1 MRISDWS
8 SDVCSSDLRGV
19 ERRQTAVAPG
29 RPAGDEDD
37 AVRIGDDDVVL
48 LARCPAAHDLVEAHL
63 HHHGAEDPF
72 AIRYLRGE
80 VVAALAGGGA
90 EREVA
95 AEAAL
100 HGVLEV
106 GPVAEVLTDE
116 GGVHVPI
123 AGGEGDRKSGGWG
136 KRVCVW

>member
-1 MRISDWS
+1 M
-8 SDVCSSDLRGV
+8 
-19 ERRQTAVAPG
+19 
-29 RPAGDEDD
+29 
-37 AVRIGDDDVVL
+37 
-48 LARCPAAHDLVEAHL
+48 
-63 HHHGAEDPF
+63 
-72 AIRYLRGE
+72 RYLRGE

-116 GGVHVPI
+116 GEVACPVAGGAGRALGVHEI
-123 AGGEGDRKSGGWG
+123 GILGAGQDVHRLGQPRSEEHPSELQSLMRLSSTVFCLTKNNTNLI
-136 KRVCVW
+136 

>member
-1 MRISDWS
+1 MRTSHALLELTVPPHAS
-8 SDVCSSDLRGV
+8 PTPSAADLA
-19 ERRQTAVAPG
+19 RRFG
-29 RPAGDEDD
+29 CD
-37 AVRIGDDDVVL
+37 AVRL
-48 LARCPAAHDLVEAHL
+48 LARCPAALGLVEAHL
-63 HHHGAEDPF
+63 HHRVAEDPF

-106 GPVAEVLTDE
+106 GPVAEVLTGE
-116 GGVHVPI
+116 GEVACPV
-123 AGGEGDRKSGGWG
+123 AGGEGRALGVQDRKS
-136 KRVCVW
+136 VV

>member
-8 SDVCSSDLRGV
+8 SDVCSSDL
-19 ERRQTAVAPG
+19 
-29 RPAGDEDD
+29 
-37 AVRIGDDDVVL
+37 
-48 LARCPAAHDLVEAHL
+48 
-63 HHHGAEDPF
+63 AEDPF

-116 GGVHVPI
+116 GEVACPV
-123 AGGEGDRKSGGWG
+123 AGGEGRALGVHEIGILGAGQDVHRLGQPDRKST
-136 KRVCVW
+136 RLNSSN